1 MTTKDQE
8 RQAIEEIRKIVE
20 GLGENSY
27 VGFAMEGVLELAEEN
42 IREDT
47 AYSMKRS
54 AEIAQEQTDELK
66 EEIKILKKRNETIHR
81 AEIENKDAAA
91 RLSLENE
98 RLRKEIKENQIPE
111 ELMHECYCM
120 AYDKETGAQK
130 KMEQAADQMAEAA
143 IKGEDTQSLAK
154 EYQAQKSNRR
164 RYEKIMQQLD
174 KMEVGEFTHTTDGY
188 LIRKVQEDGTQ
199 RERFEFVHRAAWEEH
214 HGEIP
219 QGKMVSF
226 LDGDKDNCNI
236 ENLFLIDNETNLEMN
251 RRELRFDE
259 AELTKVG
266 RNIAKLNISA
276 RNRKKGK
283 R

>member
-1 MTTKDQE
+1 MTTKEQE
-8 RQAIEEIRKIVE
+8 RQAIEKIRKIVE

-66 EEIKILKKRNETIHR
+66 EEIKTLKKRNETIHR
-81 AEIENKDAAA
+81 AEIENKDAAN

-98 RLRKEIKENQIPE
+98 RLRKEIKDNQIPE

-120 AYDKETGAQK
+120 AYDKEAGAQK
-130 KMEQAADQMAEAA
+130 KMEQAADQMAA
-143 IKGEDTQSLAK
+143 IKGEDAQSFAE

-174 KMEVGEFTHTTDGY
+174 KIEK
-188 LIRKVQEDGTQ
+188 RK
-199 RERFEFVHRAAWEEH
+199 A
-214 HGEIP
+214 
-219 QGKMVSF
+219 
-226 LDGDKDNCNI
+226 
-236 ENLFLIDNETNLEMN
+236 
-251 RRELRFDE
+251 
-259 AELTKVG
+259 G
-266 RNIAKLNISA
+266 R
-276 RNRKKGK
+276 
-283 R
+283 

>member
-47 AYSMKRS
+47 AYSMKRR
-54 AEIAQEQTDELK
+54 AEIAEEQTDELK
-66 EEIKILKKRNETIHR
+66 EEIKTLKKRNETIHR
-81 AEIENKDAAA
+81 VEIENKDAAA

-120 AYDKETGAQK
+120 AYDKEAGAQK

-143 IKGEDTQSLAK
+143 IKGEDTQSFAK
-154 EYQAQKSNRR
+154 EYQAQKSSRR

-174 KMEVGEFTHTTDGY
+174 KIENTFNGRFYIYARMRAKGAKKEDEHA
-188 LIRKVQEDGTQ
+188 IRKKE
-199 RERFEFVHRAAWEEH
+199 
-214 HGEIP
+214 
-219 QGKMVSF
+219 
-226 LDGDKDNCNI
+226 
-236 ENLFLIDNETNLEMN
+236 
-251 RRELRFDE
+251 
-259 AELTKVG
+259 
-266 RNIAKLNISA
+266 
-276 RNRKKGK
+276 
-283 R
+283 

>member
-47 AYSMKRS
+47 AYSMKRR
-54 AEIAQEQTDELK
+54 AEIAEEQTDELK
-66 EEIKILKKRNETIHR
+66 EEIKTLKKRNETIHR
-81 AEIENKDAAA
+81 VEIENKDAAA

-120 AYDKETGAQK
+120 AYDKEAGAQK
-130 KMEQAADQMAEAA
+130 KMEQAAAA
-143 IKGEDTQSLAK
+143 IKGEDTQSFAK
-154 EYQAQKSNRR
+154 EYQAQKSSRR

-174 KMEVGEFTHTTDGY
+174 KIEK
-188 LIRKVQEDGTQ
+188 R
-199 RERFEFVHRAAWEEH
+199 RA
-214 HGEIP
+214 
-219 QGKMVSF
+219 
-226 LDGDKDNCNI
+226 
-236 ENLFLIDNETNLEMN
+236 
-251 RRELRFDE
+251 
-259 AELTKVG
+259 G
-266 RNIAKLNISA
+266 R
-276 RNRKKGK
+276 
-283 R
+283 

>member
-47 AYSMKRS
+47 AYSMKRR
-54 AEIAQEQTDELK
+54 AEIAEEQTDELK
-66 EEIKILKKRNETIHR
+66 EEIKTLKKRNETIHR
-81 AEIENKDAAA
+81 VEIENKDAAA

-120 AYDKETGAQK
+120 AYDKEAGAQK

-143 IKGEDTQSLAK
+143 IKGEDTQNFAK
-154 EYQAQKSNRR
+154 EYQVQKSNRR

-174 KMEVGEFTHTTDGY
+174 KIEK
-188 LIRKVQEDGTQ
+188 R
-199 RERFEFVHRAAWEEH
+199 RA
-214 HGEIP
+214 
-219 QGKMVSF
+219 
-226 LDGDKDNCNI
+226 
-236 ENLFLIDNETNLEMN
+236 
-251 RRELRFDE
+251 
-259 AELTKVG
+259 G
-266 RNIAKLNISA
+266 R
-276 RNRKKGK
+276 
-283 R
+283 